1 MACSAPASAGSPAR
15 HPARDASRT
24 TAQATRVRVG
34 TGDLR
39 GGRRRVCPVLDPPS
53 VTGRGWSRAARSLG
67 SGATSPPRTRTKRW
81 PVFDAVLVANRGEI
95 AIRVIRACKELGV
108 RAVAVYS
115 EVDRDA
121 PHVRL
126 ADEAYLLGPAA
137 PSESYLNIDKILE
150 VAREAKVDA
159 IHPGYGF
166 LSENAD
172 FSQACADAGFV
183 FVGPGPNAIAKM
195 GDKLSA
201 REVATNA
208 GVPIV
213 PGTLEPTSD
222 PDVAVRFGEE
232 HGYPVAVKAMF
243 GGGGRGMKVVH
254 DAASMREALEAA
266 QREAKAA
273 FGRAEC
279 YLERYLE
286 RPRHIE
292 IQVLA
297 DQDGTTLHLGERDC
311 SLQRRHQKLVEEAPA
326 AGLSEAVRQRMGEAA
341 IKVAKEMG
349 YVNAGTCE
357 FLLDPS
363 GAPPGGSDDDVPF
376 YFLEMNTRLQVEHPV
391 TEMIT
396 GVDLAQ
402 AQLRVAAG
410 DGIGFTQEEVTLTG
424 HAIEVRINAEEPALN
439 FVPTPGL
446 VTRLVA
452 PQGPWTRL
460 DTGAESD
467 YEVPR
472 DYDSMIGK
480 LIVWAEDRDRARGR
494 MSRALDE
501 LVLEGIPT
509 TVPFHKL
516 AMTHEQ
522 FAAGEHSTVSVEKEW
537 DLSSLEPQGTAA
549 SGEGADGPSREVT
562 VEVDGRRV
570 GVKVFGELA
579 AVGGNGGNRSGGKAK
594 RRGRGGAAGGG
605 APAASSEDLVAPMQG
620 TVVKYAVA
628 EGDTVAA
635 GDLVCVLEAMKMENT
650 ITAHRDGTVT
660 SLGYA
665 AGDVVESGAVLA
677 RIED

>member
-1 MACSAPASAGSPAR
+1 
-15 HPARDASRT
+15 
-24 TAQATRVRVG
+24 
-34 TGDLR
+34 
-39 GGRRRVCPVLDPPS
+39 
-53 VTGRGWSRAARSLG
+53 
-67 SGATSPPRTRTKRW
+67 
-81 PVFDAVLVANRGEI
+81 VFDAVLVANRGEI
-95 AIRVIRACKELGV
+95 AIRVIRACRELGV
-108 RAVAVYS
+108 RSVAVYS

-121 PHVRL
+121 PHVRH

-137 PSESYLNIDKILE
+137 ASESYLNQDRILE
-150 VAREAKVDA
+150 VAREAGVDA

-166 LSENAD
+166 FSENAD
-172 FSQACADAGFV
+172 FARAVGEAGFV
-183 FVGPGPNAIAKM
+183 FVGPGPDAIAKM

-213 PGTLEPTSD
+213 PGTLEPTDD
-222 PDVAVRFGEE
+222 PDVAVAFGDE

-266 QREAKAA
+266 TREAKAA
-273 FGRAEC
+273 FGRGEC

-286 RPRHIE
+286 RPRHVE

-297 DQDGTTLHLGERDC
+297 DLDGTTLHLGERDC

-326 AGLSEAVRQRMGEAA
+326 PGLSPAVRERMGEAA
-341 IKVAKEMG
+341 VRVAKEMG

-357 FLLDPS
+357 FLLDED
-363 GAPPGGSDDDVPF
+363 GETF

-391 TEMIT
+391 TELIT
-396 GVDLAQ
+396 GRDLAQ

-410 DGIGFTQEEVTLTG
+410 EGIGFSQDEVVLTG
-424 HAIEVRINAEEPALN
+424 HAIEVRINAEEPAAG

-446 VTRLVA
+446 ITKLTA
-452 PQGPWTRL
+452 PLGPWVRF

-480 LIVWAEDRDRARGR
+480 LIVWAEDRDGARHR
-494 MSRALDE
+494 MARALDE

-516 AMTHEQ
+516 AMINEQ
-522 FAAGEHSTVSVEKEW
+522 FAAGEHSTISVENEW
-537 DLSSLEPQGTAA
+537 DLSGLEPQAPA
-549 SGEGADGPSREVT
+549 GAGDGPQEPSREVT
-562 VEVDGRRV
+562 VEVGGRRL

-579 AVGGNGGNRSGGKAK
+579 AGGGGANSSGNSSRRK
-594 RRGRGGAAGGG
+594 RGAQGGGAA
-605 APAASSEDLVAPMQG
+605 AAASSEDLVAPMQG
-620 TVVKYAVA
+620 TVVKYAVEQGA
-628 EGDTVAA
+628 TVAA

-650 ITAHRDGTVT
+650 INAHRDGTVT
-660 SLGYA
+660 ALGFA
-665 AGDVVESGAVLA
+665 AGDVVESGSVLA
-677 RIED
+677 RIEDA